1 MAYKQ
6 KGWDSGSP
14 MNFTAYNSQNTR
26 KQSEPYSKKERK
38 EYDPKSRKSADSYD
52 PKKDRYQVY
61 DLKAA
66 RKKRRAERNK

>member
-14 MNFTAYNSQNTR
+14 LNYVPYSKRDR

-38 EYDPKSRKSADSYD
+38 EYDPSSRKSADSHD